1 MPRGTCLRH
10 AAWCVGGLRA
20 VLCQW
25 AGDGLPLP

>member
-1 MPRGTCLRH
+1 MLRGTCLRH